1 MKNKIPDFKNFQEE
15 AKFWETH
22 DITDYLE
29 ELEPIKVEFKAKMP
43 KEEMVVVRL
52 QGSVKK
58 RLQKVADRQGLN
70 LSTMLRSWMIERLRA
85 V

>member
-1 MKNKIPDFKNFQEE
+1 MPVFKNMREE

-22 DITDYLE
+22 DVTEFLG
-29 ELEPIKVEFKAKMP
+29 ELKPVKISFNAKLP

-52 QGSVKK
+52 QSSVKN
-58 RLQKVADRQGLN
+58 RLQKVADRQGLS
-70 LSTMLRSWMIERLRA
+70 LSTMLRLWMIERLRT